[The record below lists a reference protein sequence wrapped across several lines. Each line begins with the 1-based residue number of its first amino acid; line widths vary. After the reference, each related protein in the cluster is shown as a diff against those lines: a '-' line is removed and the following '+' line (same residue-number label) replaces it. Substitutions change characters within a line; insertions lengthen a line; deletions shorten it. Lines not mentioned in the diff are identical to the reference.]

1 MKAVRTIPYTYVVVL
16 LITLCF
22 SALYLIAKEQ
32 AAENQAAVSEEL
44 TQTHL
49 NSKLSL
55 LSAIART
62 MEPKSAFILWKNN
75 LEEHLKPIT
84 SGYLIA
90 VNDQRVIDST
100 EPDAIDLPT
109 AQIINNDTLVSA
121 ALTSTMPVFAKE
133 KNALFGLTKVCSG
146 ALAVETQ
153 CYLYALTQR
162 IDIKPQHS
170 VTLRVMWILIALIL
184 AVSIIA
190 YLKLR
195 IRGLKEAILSFPDPR
210 SLNELKGDEFS
221 IIEQGI
227 SSIEAQS
234 NADSVQLE
242 SELNQKDQLSVQLQ
256 SQYSRLSAIINTVI
270 DGVITIDK
278 HGIVE
283 TFNPAA
289 ERIFGY
295 RANEVI
301 GNNVKMLMPTPY
313 QDEHDD
319 YITNYL
325 DTGNA
330 KVIGSGREVL
340 GQKADGALFPLE
352 LSVSEM
358 NVDGERMFTGIV
370 RDISE
375 IAEHKS
381 LLSDQV
387 SRIQAIIETVID
399 GIITIDEN
407 GIVDSFNPAAEKI
420 FGYSEQEVIGQNIK
434 MLMPDPYHQEHDSYL
449 SNYKRSGIKKV
460 IGSGREVLGQRKDG
474 SVFPLSLSISEMNVD
489 NRKMF
494 TGIVRDITEQKKY
507 ETALSQY
514 RSDLEEQV
522 KRRTAEFEMA
532 SKQAQAASS
541 AKSKFL
547 SRMSHELRTPLNA
560 IIGFTQILQDET
572 LTPAQQDS
580 LTEISKAGKDLMAM
594 VNEILQIATIQTG
607 NLAMSKEEVLVNEN
621 IQEAINQLM
630 PQAQSKNLTITFEQ
644 ATQAFV
650 SADYTKLKQ
659 VISNILDNAINFS
672 HEGGNINLSLYTIDE
687 QAHVRIQDFGVGM
700 SEDKLAS
707 IFEPFERGPDAY
719 SGEEGIGIGLTI
731 ANEFIQAMD
740 GAISVESTEGR
751 GTKFTVVLPLLR
763 EADDTSSQTCS
774 ILYIEDNVTNRKLMK
789 RLINRFDDIEYFEAV
804 DGASGIDAAKRI
816 IPRVILLD
824 INLPDMS
831 GYDVFNLLKNNDKTK
846 NIPVVAVS
854 ANAMT
859 ADKEQAAELGFTDYI
874 TKPIEVGELKSILET
889 LLN

>member
-1 MKAVRTIPYTYVVVL
+1 ML
-16 LITLCF
+16 LIAVSF
-22 SALYLIAKEQ
+22 SALYLIVKEHTI
-32 AAENQAAVSEEL
+32 ENQVTVLEE
-44 TQTHL
+44 TIQTHL
-49 NSKLSL
+49 DSKLKL
-55 LSAIART
+55 LSSIAQK
-62 MEPKSAFILWKNN
+62 MEPKTAFVLWKNN
-75 LEEHLKPIT
+75 LDESLKPTI
-84 SGYLIA
+84 SGYLVAI
-90 VNDQRVIDST
+90 NEQRVIDST
-100 EPDAIDLPT
+100 EPGAIGSPT
-109 AQIINNDTLVSA
+109 TLVLSNDVSIST
-121 ALTSTMPVFAKE
+121 ALTSMMPVFSKE
-133 KNALFGLTKVCSG
+133 NDSLFGLTKVCSK
-146 ALAVETQ
+146 ATEVETQ
-153 CYLYALTQR
+153 CYLYVLKQHINEQLEHNLYHQFIWVLT
-162 IDIKPQHS
+162 
-170 VTLRVMWILIALIL
+170 ALIL
-184 AVSIIA
+184 ALSMIA

-195 IRGLKEAILSFPDPR
+195 ILGLKEAILSFPDPR

-221 IIEQGI
+221 VVEQGI

-234 NADSVQLE
+234 CADSVQLE

-295 RANEVI
+295 RANDVI

-313 QDEHDD
+313 RDEHDD

-340 GQKADGALFPLE
+340 GQKANGALFPLE

-387 SRIQAIIETVID
+387 SRIQAIIETVVD

-407 GIVDSFNPAAEKI
+407 GIIDSFNPAAEKI
-420 FGYSEQEVIGQNIK
+420 FGFSEFEVIGQNIK
-434 MLMPDPYHQEHDSYL
+434 MLMPDPYQQEHDSYL
-449 SNYKRSGIKKV
+449 SNYKRTGIKKV

-474 SVFPLSLSISEMNVD
+474 SVFPLSLAISEMNVG
-489 NRKMF
+489 NKKMF

-514 RSDLEEQV
+514 RTDLEERV
-522 KRRTAEFEMA
+522 KQRTAEFEMA

-560 IIGFTQILQDET
+560 IIGFTQILQDEE
-572 LTPAQQDS
+572 LTPIQQDS
-580 LTEISKAGKDLMAM
+580 LTEISRAGKDLMTM

-607 NLAMSKEEVLVNEN
+607 NLAISKEEVLLNEN
-621 IQEAINQLM
+621 VQEAINQLM
-630 PQAQSKNLTITFEQ
+630 PKAQTKDLTINFEQ
-644 ATQAFV
+644 ATQVFV
-650 SADYTKLKQ
+650 CADYTKLKQ
-659 VISNILDNAINFS
+659 VITNILDNAIRFS
-672 HEGGNINLSLYTIDE
+672 HNGGSINLTLQTSDTKACVIVE
-687 QAHVRIQDFGVGM
+687 DFGVGM
-700 SEDKLAS
+700 SEDKLTN

-731 ANEFIQAMD
+731 ANEFLQAMD
-740 GAISVESTEGR
+740 GAIAVRSTEGK
-751 GTKFTVVLPLLR
+751 GTVFTVTLPLVR
-763 EADDTSSQTCS
+763 EMNDSLSQNCS
-774 ILYIEDNVTNRKLMK
+774 ILYVEDNVTNRKLMK
-789 RLINRFDDIEYFEAV
+789 RLIDRFDHFDYFEAV

-816 IPRVILLD
+816 IPKLILLD

-831 GYDVFNLLKNNDKTK
+831 GYDVFNLLKKNDKTK

-854 ANAMT
+854 ANAMAT
-859 ADKEQAAELGFTDYI
+859 DKEKATELGFTDYI
-874 TKPIEVGELKSILET
+874 TKPIEMNELKSVLET
-889 LLN
+889 TLD